1 MEDLEYATTSDGQH
15 VAFRV
20 YSGGPGKPLL
30 YLPGLLYSIESIL
43 EDPPYARL
51 INGLAELRPLVLVE
65 RRGVAASDPL
75 DYSQDVWEQWVAD
88 VVAVVDQLGA
98 ERASMI
104 GSFFGAN
111 IALETAVRFPDR
123 VASVIALHPRLF
135 PPDTDHEA
143 VRDRM
148 LKVVDRHADAGR
160 NELALAAPTR
170 VSEPG
175 FADWFVRVGRM
186 AASPSSATQFW
197 EAASRPSSL
206 RARVGAIEAPV
217 LLLCRRDYADLGG
230 VDDLTK
236 IAAEIPAGRCV
247 VLEGADGLVNAGDVD
262 GLVFEVAEFLLGER
276 HSATTLRPVVSVL
289 FTDVVGSTATARSM
303 GDTGWRIVL
312 DHHDRLI
319 DRTVRRYGGAMVKA
333 TGDGALTIF
342 DAPSRAL
349 HCAVALR
356 EQLAVLGLQVRFG
369 VHLGEIERRGDDVA
383 GVAVH
388 LSSRVMSVGNAG
400 DILTTAAVPLATLG
414 GGFTFESR
422 GQHVLKGFDD
432 MFELYRLVE
441 KD

>member
-1 MEDLEYATTSDGQH
+1 
-15 VAFRV
+15 
-20 YSGGPGKPLL
+20 
-30 YLPGLLYSIESIL
+30 
-43 EDPPYARL
+43 
-51 INGLAELRPLVLVE
+51 
-65 RRGVAASDPL
+65 
-75 DYSQDVWEQWVAD
+75 
-88 VVAVVDQLGA
+88 VVDQLGA
-98 ERASMI
+98 ERASLI
-104 GSFFGAN
+104 GSFVGAN

-123 VASVIALHPRLF
+123 VASAIAMHPRLF

-148 LKVVDRHADAGR
+148 LKVVDRDAAAGR

-175 FADWFVRVGRM
+175 FADWFARVGRM

-217 LLLCRRDYADLGG
+217 LLLCRRDYADHGG

-289 FTDVVGSTATARSM
+289 FTDLVGSTATARSM
-303 GDTGWRIVL
+303 GDTDWRTVL

-356 EQLAVLGLQVRFG
+356 EQLARFGLQVRMG

-388 LSSRVMSVGNAG
+388 LTSRVMSAGNAG
-400 DILTTAAVPLATLG
+400 DILTTVAVPLATLG
-414 GGFTFESR
+414 GGFTFESC
-422 GQHVLKGFDD
+422 GQHELKGFDET
-432 MFELYRLVE
+432 FELFRLAE